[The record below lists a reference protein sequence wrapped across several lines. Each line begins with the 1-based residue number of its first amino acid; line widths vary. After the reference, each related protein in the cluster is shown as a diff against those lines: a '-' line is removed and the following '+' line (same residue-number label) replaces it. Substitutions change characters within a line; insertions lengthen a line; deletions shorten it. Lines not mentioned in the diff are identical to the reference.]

1 MSQNSKPID
10 FHWKDLHKLLD
21 GLDPDS
27 TLSNYFRIELQV
39 TNKETK
45 FSQKARSHSDTR
57 SDGSRQYCSKPRS
70 WHTPSSQTAFW
81 GQKGEQGF
89 GEDGGMNLTWNRFF
103 EPQENLWVS
112 YCICNSYELLDL
124 DPFCM
129 SLFF

>member
-45 FSQKARSHSDTR
+45 FSQKE
-57 SDGSRQYCSKPRS
+57 SKITFR
-70 WHTPSSQTAFW
+70 HTFRWIET
-81 GQKGEQGF
+81 
-89 GEDGGMNLTWNRFF
+89 
-103 EPQENLWVS
+103 V
-112 YCICNSYELLDL
+112 LL
-124 DPFCM
+124 
-129 SLFF
+129 